1 MFDMLQA
8 VDSEGVI
15 LVLPDLK
22 GASDDINH
30 QKLLDLLEYSFG
42 IKGCAL
48 RWFKLY
54 LKYRTQTVQI
64 DPSEPVTLK
73 YGIPQGSVLGP
84 ILFIMHATPL
94 GLDVCLYAGDTQL
107 YITV

>member
-48 RWFKLY
+48 RWSGCL
-54 LKYRTQTVQI
+54 
-64 DPSEPVTLK
+64 
-73 YGIPQGSVLGP
+73 
-84 ILFIMHATPL
+84 PL
-94 GLDVCLYAGDTQL
+94 CW
-107 YITV
+107 